1 MNLNLTGVVLLG
13 TGVLFLYSAVK
24 NVKPQDFLRNTI
36 KGGGSS
42 PAGGAPTG
50 GTGGAGGAPGTRPG
64 VVNPPPLQPFEN
76 RSGL

>member
-1 MNLNLTGVVLLG
+1 VNLNLTGVVLLG

-24 NVKPQDFLRNTI
+24 NIKPQDFLRNTI

-42 PAGGAPTG
+42 PASGIG
-50 GTGGAGGAPGTRPG
+50 GTTGAPGTQNLGGDP
-64 VVNPPPLQPFEN
+64 VTPLQPFEN